1 MAVLRLVA
9 QGVDNKDFAQALNYS
24 VYTVASRLCTIY
36 EKLCVTNRTRAARYA
51 LSHGPSW
58 TSRRGN
64 RLLPG
69 LISSITNYCSD
80 SAQHS
85 TNLCLSLREKTD
97 HNVGVQ

>member
-1 MAVLRLVA
+1 VTQVFCKTTI
-9 QGVDNKDFAQALNYS
+9 DIPAQAIWQ
-24 VYTVASRLCTIY
+24 AIGDFG
-36 EKLCVTNRTRAARYA
+36 AA
-51 LSHGPSW
+51 GW

-97 HNVGVQ
+97 QNVVVQECRMSAEASGDVKALGNRFQEESLL